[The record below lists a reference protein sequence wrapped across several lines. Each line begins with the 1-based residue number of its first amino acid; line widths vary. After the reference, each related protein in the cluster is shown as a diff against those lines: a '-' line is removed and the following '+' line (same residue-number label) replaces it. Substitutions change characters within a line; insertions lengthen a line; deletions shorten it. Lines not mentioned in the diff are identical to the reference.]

1 MVTIDLSKI
10 SITDANQQIRA
21 CGRDGQDVEVINPDA
36 RHNIGVGLVD
46 PITVRIKGSAGYFCG
61 GLSDGAHY
69 EIEHNAGWAVG
80 DNIYS
85 GSVVVGG
92 NAGAI
97 AGVAIRGAE
106 IVVRGNMGSRA
117 GQVMKAGTLCCGG
130 NAAFMAGYMMY
141 GGRIIILG
149 DAAEKLGS
157 DMSAGEIYV
166 GGKIESLGSDT
177 LIVDMKPGEH
187 EEIMAFLHR
196 YGMSFDGEFTKVVNA
211 GKKLRY
217 ANSEPRTRPQP
228 FFVSSKSS
236 NYWNPKVQEDIW
248 IKGEV
253 GRYRIRGYGTSK
265 PVPHLNDIAFVK
277 DVSKLTT
284 SPEDLKDINLKTT
297 IGGRYG
303 AKPLSLSMPVM
314 IAPMSF
320 GALSRSVKIALARAS
335 RLSGISENTGE
346 GGMLDEQR
354 EEADQLIF
362 QCLSGRL
369 GWNVKDMQRA
379 DAIEIYISQ
388 GAKPGLG
395 GQLMAKK
402 VTPELAAIRG
412 IPQGIDLRSPSRHP
426 DVLGADDLVIKVE
439 EFREVTGHKV
449 PLGIKMGAGRVN
461 DDIKIAYKDGFDFVE
476 LDGLQ
481 GSTGAASTEV
491 LENVGIPTLSAVQ
504 EAIDGLKEIDAKD
517 DMDLVMMGGIKD
529 GVDVVK
535 MLALGASCTSVGT
548 SAIIAGGC
556 IACMQ
561 CHVGSCPVG
570 IATQDKEHEA
580 RYDLDLQ
587 AENMHRYFESLRWQI
602 AAITKA
608 LGYDDVHKVGRDDL
622 VALTPEAA
630 DITGLPYHPEYRS
643 SPQPEIGLE
652 VLSRKAG

>member
-1 MVTIDLSKI
+1 
-10 SITDANQQIRA
+10 
-21 CGRDGQDVEVINPDA
+21 
-36 RHNIGVGLVD
+36 
-46 PITVRIKGSAGYFCG
+46 
-61 GLSDGAHY
+61 
-69 EIEHNAGWAVG
+69 
-80 DNIYS
+80 
-85 GSVVVGG
+85 
-92 NAGAI
+92 
-97 AGVAIRGAE
+97 
-106 IVVRGNMGSRA
+106 
-117 GQVMKAGTLCCGG
+117 
-130 NAAFMAGYMMY
+130 
-141 GGRIIILG
+141 
-149 DAAEKLGS
+149 
-157 DMSAGEIYV
+157 
-166 GGKIESLGSDT
+166 
-177 LIVDMKPGEH
+177 
-187 EEIMAFLHR
+187 
-196 YGMSFDGEFTKVVNA
+196 
-211 GKKLRY
+211 
-217 ANSEPRTRPQP
+217 
-228 FFVSSKSS
+228 
-236 NYWNPKVQEDIW
+236 
-248 IKGEV
+248 
-253 GRYRIRGYGTSK
+253 
-265 PVPHLNDIAFVK
+265 LNDIAFVK
-277 DVSKLTT
+277 DVSTLAA
-284 SPEDLKDINLKTT
+284 SPEDLKNINLKTE

-303 AKPLSLSMPVM
+303 AKPLRLSMPVM

-369 GWNVKDMQRA
+369 GWNIKDMQRA

-426 DVLGADDLVIKVE
+426 DVLGADDLVIKVQ
-439 EFREVTGHKV
+439 EFREATGHKV

-461 DDIKIAYKDGFDFVE
+461 DDIKIAYKDGFDFIE

-504 EAIDGLKEIDAKD
+504 EAIDGLREINAKG

-535 MLALGASCTSVGT
+535 MLALGADCTSVGT
-548 SAIIAGGC
+548 AAIIAGGC

-570 IATQDKEHEA
+570 IATQDKIHEE
-580 RYDLDLQ
+580 RFDLDLQ
-587 AENMHRYFESLRWQI
+587 AENIHRYLESLRWQI

-608 LGYDDVHKVGRDDL
+608 LGYDDVHKVSRDDL

-630 DITGLPYHPEYRS
+630 DITGLLYVPGHRHKKPA
-643 SPQPEIGLE
+643 EIGLE
-652 VLSRKAG
+652 LLDRMAG